1 MMSDEPRTGRDARR
15 RARFRLDVLTAVL
28 TATIVLATACG
39 SSSSSSSGSAL
50 PTFQTVTT
58 EALAYA
64 KCVRAHGIPD
74 FPDPTVQDSTTRK
87 SISFPGLAAAST
99 LPRFKSADMACRKQT
114 GFEVGTPA
122 ALQALMA
129 NDLEAA
135 ECMRAHGIANFPNP
149 VDNGR
154 SVRVGP
160 RPGSGIDT
168 HSARFQSA
176 ETACRQFLPGGGT

>member
-1 MMSDEPRTGRDARR
+1 MMNDEPRAGRDARR
-15 RARFRLDVLTAVL
+15 RPRFRLDALTAVL
-28 TATIVLATACG
+28 VATVVLAAACG
-39 SSSSSSSGSAL
+39 SSPSSGSAL
-50 PTFQTVTT
+50 PTFQAMTT

-74 FPDPTVQDSTTRK
+74 FPDPTVQNSATRK
-87 SISFPGLAAAST
+87 SISFPGLPAAST
-99 LPRFKSADMACRKQT
+99 SPRFKSVDTACRKQS

-129 NDLEAA
+129 NDLQAA
-135 ECMRAHGIANFPNP
+135 ECMRAHGITNFPDP

-154 SVRVGP
+154 SIRVGP
-160 RPGSGIDT
+160 RPGSSGIDT

-176 ETACRQFLPGGGT
+176 QTACRQFLPAGGP